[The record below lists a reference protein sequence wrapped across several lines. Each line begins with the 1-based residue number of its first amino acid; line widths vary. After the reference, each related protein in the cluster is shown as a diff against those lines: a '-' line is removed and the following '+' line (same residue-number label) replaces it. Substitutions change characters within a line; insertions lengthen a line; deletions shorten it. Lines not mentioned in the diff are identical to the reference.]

1 MKHARPETIDQAEA
15 TQALKDSEERFRD
28 FAEASSDWFWE
39 MGPDLRFTYH
49 SERYFEISGLRP
61 EDKIGTTRTQFVSND
76 DLEADKEKWVA
87 HLADLETHR
96 PFRNFEYSFTTP
108 GGDVRHVRTSGAP
121 VFAADGTFQGYRGT
135 GTDITATIE
144 ARQKVDYEQKLFMG
158 AVESMS
164 DGFALFDPEDRLVF
178 CNSMFKEQNPELA
191 DNIRPGMTFE
201 DMLRDNIEH
210 GRILDAIGREEE
222 FVHERME
229 RHRNPTEPILSA
241 RKDGHWLLLREER
254 TPDGCTFLINTDLT
268 EIRKQEGALAESET
282 MLRTVFDNVP
292 VAIFLKEPNGEY
304 KFINSRYTDW
314 FGIDPDTVAGKSVDD
329 LFATERVERYKAMDR
344 KIAETNSVVTEEVEI
359 PLPSGETRTFSLTK
373 FPIVSDGKL
382 TNIGGVM
389 SDITELKRF
398 EDALEL
404 AKDQAEEANRTKS
417 DFFANMSH
425 ELRTPLNAI
434 MGFLE
439 ILLGNVQGMIDSKKN
454 VEYARHIYDAGE
466 YLLHI
471 INDILDMSKIEAGEY
486 ALDRRVVDMSE
497 LVQTSI
503 NLVKPKI
510 EAARLSVRFENGE
523 TVPPIRADERALKQV
538 LLNLL
543 SNAIKFTPTGGE
555 ITVSAELAGNEYA
568 LSVKDNGIGI
578 TPDLLD
584 NVTEPFIQGDTA
596 HNDPQRGTG
605 LGLTITKK
613 LIELHDGSLTIE
625 SETDKGTVVTARF
638 PQE

>member
-1 MKHARPETIDQAEA
+1 MKHVRPEAIDQADA
-15 TQALKDSEERFRD
+15 AQALKDSEERFRD
-28 FAEASSDWFWE
+28 FAEASSDFFWE
-39 MGPDLRFTYH
+39 MDENLRFSYF
-49 SERYFEISGLRP
+49 SERFTEVTGVPADWLLGKIRQESG
-61 EDKIGTTRTQFVSND
+61 I
-76 DLEADKEKWVA
+76 EADTDPEA
-87 HLADLETHR
+87 YRRNLEDITAHR
-96 PFRNFEYSFTTP
+96 PFQNFVHTRRNTDGELIYLSI
-108 GGDVRHVRTSGAP
+108 SGVP
-121 VFAADGTFQGYRGT
+121 VLDAEGIFQGYRGI
-135 GTDITATIE
+135 GRDITATVE
-144 ARQKVDYEQKLFMG
+144 AREKVEYEQKLFMG

-164 DGFALFDPEDRLVF
+164 DGFALFDPEDRFVF

-191 DNIRPGMTFE
+191 EYIRPGMTFE
-201 DMLRDNIEH
+201 DMLRDNIKN

-222 FVHERME
+222 FVSERME
-229 RHRNPTEPILSA
+229 RHRNPTEPILSE
-241 RKDGHWLLLREER
+241 RRDGQWLLLREER
-254 TPDGCTFLINTDLT
+254 TPDGCTFLVNTDLT
-268 EIRKQEGALAESET
+268 EIRKQAGALAESET
-282 MLRTVFDNVP
+282 MLRAVFDNVP

-314 FGIDPDTVAGKSVDD
+314 FGIDPITVAGKSVDD
-329 LFATERVERYKAMDR
+329 MFAKERAERYKAMDR
-344 KIAETNSVVTEEVEI
+344 EIIETNSVITDEVDI

-373 FPIVSDGKL
+373 FPIMNEGKL

-398 EDALEL
+398 EGALEL
-404 AKDQAEEANRTKS
+404 AKDQAEEANRIKS
-417 DFFANMSH
+417 DFLANMSH

-434 MGFLE
+434 MGFSE
-439 ILLGNVQGMIDSKKN
+439 ILLGNVHGMIDSEKN

-486 ALDRRVVDMSE
+486 ALDRRVVDMSG

-510 EAARLSVRFENGE
+510 EAANVSVHFENGE
-523 TVPPIRADERALKQV
+523 TAPPIRADERALKQV

-543 SNAIKFTPTGGE
+543 SNAIKFTPSGGE
-555 ITVSAELAGNEYA
+555 VTVSVELADDEYV

-578 TPDLLD
+578 KPDLLEI
-584 NVTEPFIQGDTA
+584 VTEPFIQGDTT

-613 LIELHDGSLTIE
+613 LIDLHKGSLEIE
-625 SETDKGTVVTARF
+625 SETGKGTVVTARF
-638 PQE
+638 PQK